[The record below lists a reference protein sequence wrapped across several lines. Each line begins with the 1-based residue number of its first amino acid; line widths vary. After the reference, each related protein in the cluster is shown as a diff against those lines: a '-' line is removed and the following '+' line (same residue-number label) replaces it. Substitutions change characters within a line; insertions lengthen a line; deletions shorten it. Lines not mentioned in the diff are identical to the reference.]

1 MSLSLRP
8 HFKTLSLSEY
18 LKKRAIGKSKA
29 NLEFLA
35 LSPCYE
41 INHKP
46 TNSDLDL
53 GVSFK
58 MLFGS
63 ASIVILQNTNKV
75 Y

>member
-1 MSLSLRP
+1 M
-8 HFKTLSLSEY
+8 
-18 LKKRAIGKSKA
+18 
-29 NLEFLA
+29 EFLA
-35 LSPCYE
+35 LSPCYK